1 MGGSQSTTNPNIS
14 NILNNI
20 VAQIYLDN
28 TQRSGQYLGL
38 VQNFTQE
45 CGNDPDVSGS
55 MQEFIKTCSGKIND
69 NIKKNNE
76 DPSTF
81 NNYFTTLCTPNNCGV
96 INNVKMSEI
105 ISIDA
110 SSFQSQTSDVS
121 FTTDL
126 QNAISQ
132 NADIQKAGF
141 SPDFTAK
148 NVINSVNK
156 VYNSLGSQQFQRSLL
171 DIAAKQKFKVVDQ
184 AYIDD
189 VNISD
194 ALDLVSNTIQ
204 SVSTT
209 QSDFNEMVDNIIQK
223 ATIITQSGLVEI
235 IAWIIRIVLLA
246 ASIILLF
253 FIINLLFEVYIIMA

>member
-1 MGGSQSTTNPNIS
+1 MGGSQSTNPNIS

-55 MQEFIKTCSGKIND
+55 MQEFIKTCSGKIKD
-69 NIKKNNE
+69 NIKNE

-81 NNYFTTLCTPNNCGV
+81 NDYFTTLCTPNNCGA

-121 FTTDL
+121 FSTDL

-223 ATIITQSGLVEI
+223 ATIITQSGLVEV
-235 IAWIIRIVLLA
+235 IAWLIRIVLLA
-246 ASIILLF
+246 VSIILLF
-253 FIINLLFEVYIIMA
+253 FIINLLFEVYILMA